1 MFLTTALVKNKG
13 FKVREKFM
21 DAGSSEAKG
30 NERHNK
36 APEGNEIEIVRQLV
50 KLMEQYMLSE
60 LTIETKE
67 FSISLKTTTPSS
79 ENLQKGVERKVVT
92 RELTM
97 PVSYAINVGP
107 QVELHQIVSPLTG
120 VFYRRPAPQEPP
132 FVEVGSHV
140 EAGQVV
146 ALVEAMKVFNEIVS
160 DVDGVVVEIKAKD
173 GQLVNQGDTLM
184 LLKRTSKEDA

>member
-1 MFLTTALVKNKG
+1 MGA
-13 FKVREKFM
+13 R
-21 DAGSSEAKG
+21 SSEVKG
-30 NERHNK
+30 NEKQNK
-36 APEGNEIEIVRQLV
+36 ATEGNEIEIVRQLV

-67 FSISLKTTTPSS
+67 FSISLRTATSS
-79 ENLQKGVERKVVT
+79 HGCLPKGEERKAIT
-92 RELTM
+92 REVAM
-97 PVSYAINVGP
+97 PLNYAVNVGP
-107 QVELHQIVSPLTG
+107 QVELHHITSPLTG
-120 VFYRRPAPQEPP
+120 VFYSRPAPQEPP

-160 DVDGVVVEIKAKD
+160 DVEGVVVEIKAKD

-184 LLKRTSKEDA
+184 LLKRTSKEEA

>member
-1 MFLTTALVKNKG
+1 MGA
-13 FKVREKFM
+13 R
-21 DAGSSEAKG
+21 SSEVKG
-30 NERHNK
+30 NEKQNK
-36 APEGNEIEIVRQLV
+36 ATEGNEIEIVRQLV

-67 FSISLKTTTPSS
+67 FSISLRTATSS
-79 ENLQKGVERKVVT
+79 HGCLPKGEERKAIT
-92 RELTM
+92 REVAM
-97 PVSYAINVGP
+97 PLNYAVNIGL
-107 QVELHQIVSPLTG
+107 QVELHHITSPLTG
-120 VFYRRPAPQEPP
+120 IFYRRPAPQEPP

-160 DVDGVVVEIKAKD
+160 DVEGVVVEIKAKD

-184 LLKRTSKEDA
+184 LLKRTSKEEA

>member
-1 MFLTTALVKNKG
+1 MGA
-13 FKVREKFM
+13 R
-21 DAGSSEAKG
+21 SSEVKG
-30 NERHNK
+30 NEKQNK
-36 APEGNEIEIVRQLV
+36 ATEGNEIEIVRQLV

-67 FSISLKTTTPSS
+67 FSISLRTATSS
-79 ENLQKGVERKVVT
+79 HGCLPKGEGRKAIT
-92 RELTM
+92 REVAM
-97 PVSYAINVGP
+97 PLNYAVNVGL
-107 QVELHQIVSPLTG
+107 QVELHHITSPLTG
-120 VFYRRPAPQEPP
+120 IFYRRPAPQEPP

-160 DVDGVVVEIKAKD
+160 DVEGVVVEIKAKD

-184 LLKRTSKEDA
+184 LLKRTSKEEA

>member
-1 MFLTTALVKNKG
+1 MGA
-13 FKVREKFM
+13 R
-21 DAGSSEAKG
+21 SSEVKG
-30 NERHNK
+30 NEKQNK
-36 APEGNEIEIVRQLV
+36 ATEGNEIEIVRQLV

-67 FSISLKTTTPSS
+67 FSISLRTATSS
-79 ENLQKGVERKVVT
+79 HGCLPKGEERKAIT
-92 RELTM
+92 REVAM
-97 PVSYAINVGP
+97 PLNYAVNVGL
-107 QVELHQIVSPLTG
+107 QVELHHITSPLTG
-120 VFYRRPAPQEPP
+120 IFYRRPAPQEPP

-160 DVDGVVVEIKAKD
+160 DVEGVVVEIKAKD

-184 LLKRTSKEDA
+184 LLKRTSKEEA